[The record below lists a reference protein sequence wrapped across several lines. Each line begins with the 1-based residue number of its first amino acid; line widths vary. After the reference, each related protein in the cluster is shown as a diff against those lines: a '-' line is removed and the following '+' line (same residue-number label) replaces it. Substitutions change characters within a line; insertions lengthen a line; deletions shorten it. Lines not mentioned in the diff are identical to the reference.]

1 MSRSLPCPSGG
12 RGEEAVVEER
22 GQVCLA
28 EEAERLWR
36 SGMGAEEVAG
46 RMGVDAA
53 WVEAV
58 LSAHLEDED
67 SERREG

>member
-1 MSRSLPCPSGG
+1 M
-12 RGEEAVVEER
+12 EER
-22 GQVCLA
+22 GGVCLA

-36 SGMGAEEVAG
+36 TGMGVEEVAG

-58 LSAHLEDED
+58 ISPHRGNEEP
-67 SERREG
+67 EKG

>member
-1 MSRSLPCPSGG
+1 M
-12 RGEEAVVEER
+12 EER
-22 GQVCLA
+22 GEVCLA

-36 SGMGAEEVAG
+36 SGMTVERVSL

-58 LSAHLEDED
+58 ISPHWENEEPAK
-67 SERREG
+67 G

>member
-1 MSRSLPCPSGG
+1 MEG
-12 RGEEAVVEER
+12 REG
-22 GQVCLA
+22 VCLA

-36 SGMGAEEVAG
+36 SGVTVGEVAD

-58 LSAHLEDED
+58 VSPH
-67 SERREG
+67 REGGEPEKD

>member
-1 MSRSLPCPSGG
+1 
-12 RGEEAVVEER
+12 VEER
-22 GQVCLA
+22 GQACLA